1 MEEHYRIGE
10 WAADGRV
17 PLREE
22 GRRRFSTAEPQ
33 PWHEAVEGLLHLPAP
48 PEPPTC
54 RHQGA
59 GGLVRR
65 PAEGVRYPEPR
76 QAEHTAA
83 LTSMA
88 EAGSASRP
96 TEHPPGPFRSLINGA
111 AEGHSGHLLLQAAE
125 VLLEEAAGVLSEE

>member
-1 MEEHYRIGE
+1 MAGHYRIGE

-22 GRRRFSTAEPQ
+22 GRRRFSTADPQ
-33 PWHEAVEGLLHLPAP
+33 RWQAVEGSLHRPAA
-48 PEPPTC
+48 PEQPAC
-54 RHQGA
+54 RHQEA
-59 GGLVRR
+59 GGPVRR

-88 EAGSASRP
+88 EAGSAGRP
-96 TEHPPGPFRSLINGA
+96 IEHPPGPFRSLINGA

-125 VLLEEAAGVLSEE
+125 VLLEEAAGVL